1 MVAQRWPDD
10 PADDGYDNDLDAAPS
25 RGRTPLTRR
34 GDAAAI
40 VPVASRDGA
49 SVRLR
54 RRARFV
60 EAARPTRPGRR
71 SGSRPQLQ
79 PQARPHFAFG
89 LSHLAGTVL
98 AVLIAVGL
106 VFTVLRSNS
115 DGGPELFDAPAVAVP
130 ATAPSPSAA
139 ADASAAAASAAAAE
153 VTPALPPDEAT
164 SPAAIPPFDDLLPPA
179 TVAPTTV
186 APTTVATVVPALD
199 LAEPAAPSSPTD
211 PGPVVA
217 GESATPVVSGAFA
230 PDVLPPVA
238 VGSPIVAPFA
248 GYDLPPALVDWPGTL
263 AYTVQPGDL
272 LGAIALNNRTTSN
285 AIAGLN
291 GLTDASHLRAGE
303 SLQVPVGYVDP
314 VSLSAV
320 SSAAALLGWTRT
332 AEYTV
337 RDGDSLRAIAETFF
351 TSEAAIALINDLP
364 VSDAPA
370 AGTTLQVPWGFTLD
384 VSGIDSLFGS

>member
-10 PADDGYDNDLDAAPS
+10 PADDGYDDDLDAAPS
-25 RGRTPLTRR
+25 RARAPLTRR

-89 LSHLAGTVL
+89 PSHLAGTGL

-106 VFTVLRSNS
+106 VVTVLRSNS
-115 DGGPELFDAPAVAVP
+115 DGGPELFDAPTVAVP

-139 ADASAAAASAAAAE
+139 DADTAAGAAAAE
-153 VTPALPPDEAT
+153 VTPTALPPEVT
-164 SPAAIPPFDDLLPPA
+164 PAQPPDGANFPQTIPPIDDLLPPA
-179 TVAPTTV
+179 TVATAT
-186 APTTVATVVPALD
+186 TVVPALD
-199 LAEPAAPSSPTD
+199 LADPAPSSTTD
-211 PGPVVA
+211 PAPVVA
-217 GESATPVVSGAFA
+217 GESDTPAASGAFA

-238 VGSPIVAPFA
+238 ARSTIVEPFA
-248 GYDLPPALVDWPGTL
+248 GYDLPPALVDWLGTV
-263 AYTVQPGDL
+263 AYIVQPGDL
-272 LGAIALNNRTTSN
+272 LGSIALNNRTTSN

-303 SLQVPVGYVDP
+303 SLQIPVGYVDAVSLPP
-314 VSLSAV
+314 VSA
-320 SSAAALLGWTRT
+320 AAALLGWTRT

-364 VSDAPA
+364 AGGSPA
-370 AGTTLQVPWGFTLD
+370 AGATLQVPWGFTLD